1 MSKKRKNRSKRSKRS
16 KWTPPEN
23 YKNYF
28 YASSDD
34 EFKAKHPVGYWFLVA
49 LGLFAFIFPGILFCL
64 IVGSRYDS
72 GWIILGLAGGLVCGV
87 GLFNYVAI
95 IIDQYLGHLV
105 SLISFLVGGIM
116 MLASW
121 LLCQ

>member
-49 LGLFAFIFPGILFCL
+49 LGLFAFIKHYIKTNCRYK
-64 IVGSRYDS
+64 GS
-72 GWIILGLAGGLVCGV
+72 
-87 GLFNYVAI
+87 
-95 IIDQYLGHLV
+95 H
-105 SLISFLVGGIM
+105 SLLSAVFLTYRK
-116 MLASW
+116 
-121 LLCQ
+121 LLNIKANALW